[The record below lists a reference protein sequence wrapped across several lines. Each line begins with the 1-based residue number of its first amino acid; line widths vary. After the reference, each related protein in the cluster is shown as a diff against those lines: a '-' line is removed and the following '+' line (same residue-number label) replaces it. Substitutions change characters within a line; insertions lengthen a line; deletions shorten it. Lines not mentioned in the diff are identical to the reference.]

1 MGEGMIMVE
10 VEDGKGFICH
20 EECWEMYSEFDDTGD
35 DVAKQID
42 DGYIEHMHS
51 IMEED
56 DEDKFTS
63 SY

>member
-20 EECWEMYSEFDDTGD
+20 EECSEMYSEFDDTGD

-42 DGYIEHMHS
+42 DEIKRLENLWGQ
-51 IMEED
+51 
-56 DEDKFTS
+56 
-63 SY
+63 